1 MNSLCKTCKFADI
14 AEKERTIVRQGVK
27 CKQAAGGIICTCP
40 QVHELSFTNGEMR
53 CSDYVCNSEH

>member
-1 MNSLCKTCKFADI
+1 MSSLCKTCKFADI

-40 QVHELSFTNGEMR
+40 KVHELSFTNGEMR